1 MTGFIMENTALLI
14 IDVQKGLDDP
24 IWGKRN
30 NPGAESNIALL
41 LSAWRHGELPVIHV
55 RHCSVEP
62 NSPLRPELPGNEF
75 KEEAMPLP
83 GEKQFSKTVNSAFVG
98 TDLENY
104 LNECGIS
111 SLVIVG
117 LTTDHCVST
126 SVRMAANLGFQ
137 VTLVSDATATFDR
150 TGYDGKLYAA
160 DEIHRINLTSLNGE
174 FCMVRKTEEVLQDI
188 A

>member
-1 MTGFIMENTALLI
+1 MRFRKQNTALLI
-14 IDVQKGLDDP
+14 IDVQKGFDDP

-41 LSAWRHGELPVIHV
+41 LSAWRHRELPVIHV

-75 KEEAMPLP
+75 KEEALPLP

-98 TDLENY
+98 TDLEKY
-104 LNECGIS
+104 LKERGLA

-126 SVRMAANLGFQ
+126 TVRMATNLGFR
-137 VTLVSDATATFDR
+137 VTLISDATATFDR
-150 TGYDGKLYAA
+150 TGYDGTLYAA
-160 DEIHRINLTSLNGE
+160 DDIHRINLVSLNGE
-174 FCMVRKTEEVLQDI
+174 FCAVRKTEEILNKI